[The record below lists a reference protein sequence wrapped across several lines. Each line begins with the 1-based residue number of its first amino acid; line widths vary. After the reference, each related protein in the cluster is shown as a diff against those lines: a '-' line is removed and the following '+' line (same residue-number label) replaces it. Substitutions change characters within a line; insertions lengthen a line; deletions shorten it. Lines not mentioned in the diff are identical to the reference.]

1 VSRRGRRLAVA
12 IAGLVALLFGGR
24 WAAVVLTDRWWAE
37 QISPAAVAFLT
48 DWHVLR
54 LVLDL
59 SGVLLA
65 SAWFIGHLLLV
76 YRAVGSVQVRRNV
89 ANLEFREALTPG
101 VLLAVVIGAGV
112 LLGVLIGAGSSAH
125 WPEVALAW
133 HGVTYSVSEPLQHHD
148 LGLYVAQ
155 LPVWRLA
162 HGFLLLLVLLGL
174 GIVFGL
180 YMLVGAVRWIDGR
193 PAINTHAR
201 VHLGWL
207 LVGLALA
214 LLWGYL
220 LEPYELV
227 AGLGDSVDA
236 SSWQSTNLAS
246 PILAGVA
253 LATAVLTGAWAV
265 RPRHALVAA
274 GWIVLAFASLVGH
287 WMVPPA
293 LGGEGTSATSPAAIE
308 RLDRKAYGLEGL
320 SEERLTGSE
329 RPGPPAVPSFWN
341 AAAIR
346 RIVAGDSVDVL
357 AVDQAVLPGAHGR
370 RPVWLAA
377 RSIPGNR
384 LALSAVADDR
394 VGPRGQPLFYGP
406 GDTLPRPGPVALLE
420 LNAGSF
426 RPLAPGHRLVGAGRH
441 GVEAG
446 GWPRRMLLAWALQAP
461 SLLRQLPAGLR
472 VDWRLAPTERLGRL
486 APFIEWGDPM
496 PRVVDGELV
505 WLLDGYVTTDA
516 FPLSSR
522 LPWHGRRI
530 GGLEAG
536 FLGTVDAA
544 SGAAHIYLRPSA
556 DALAMAWAGI
566 SHGVIEPAA
575 AIPDA
580 VQRQSPYPVELFRAQ
595 ALQLE
600 QGQWKAGSLGGGQP
614 VAETAD
620 LPLTDQGWTDDTAG
634 VFRLVAY
641 ERQAERRLEAV
652 FWASGLDGLRLVRLD
667 TVAIVPSRSA
677 LEARWNRFASYD
689 ALSDSI
695 GDDGGKLEEGPV
707 RLDVRPGGVVA
718 YQSHIAWNRSGAA
731 LAWVSVAAGERL
743 GAGRTLREAWS
754 NLLGAS
760 APSIP
765 GSAQATRLDEAR
777 RWLERADSA
786 LRSGDLTAFGRAW
799 AGLRDALGAR
809 ADSAAR

>member
-1 VSRRGRRLAVA
+1 MSRRGRRLTVA
-12 IAGLVALLFGGR
+12 IAALVALLFGGR

-37 QISPAAVAFLT
+37 QISPAAVAFLI

-101 VLLAVVIGAGV
+101 ALLAVVIGAGAV
-112 LLGVLIGAGSSAH
+112 LGLLIGAGTSAH
-125 WPEVALAW
+125 WREVALAW
-133 HGVTYSVSEPLQHHD
+133 HGVTYSVNEPLQQRD

-155 LPVWRLA
+155 LPVWRLV
-162 HGFLLLLVLLGL
+162 HGFFLLLVLLGL
-174 GIVFGL
+174 GTVFGL

-236 SSWQSTNLAS
+236 SSWQSTFRVS

-253 LATAVLTGAWAV
+253 LATAVLTAAWAI

-287 WMVPPA
+287 WMVPPT
-293 LGGEGTSATSPAAIE
+293 LGGEGTSAAPPAAIE
-308 RLDRKAYGLEGL
+308 RLDRKAYGLEAL
-320 SEERLTGSE
+320 SEERLTGSD

-341 AAAIR
+341 TAAIR

-357 AVDQAVLPGAHGR
+357 AVDQAVLPGVRGR

-377 RSIPGNR
+377 RSIPGSR
-384 LALSAVADDR
+384 LAISAVADDR

-420 LNAGSF
+420 LGAGSF
-426 RPLAPGHRLVGAGRH
+426 RPLAPGHRLVGSGRH
-441 GVEAG
+441 GVDAG
-446 GWPRRMLLAWALQAP
+446 GWPRRLLLAWALQAP
-461 SLLRQLPAGLR
+461 GLLRQLPAGLR
-472 VDWRLAPTERLGRL
+472 VDWRLSPTERLGRL
-486 APFIEWGDPM
+486 APFVEWGEPM
-496 PRVVDGELV
+496 PRVIEGELV
-505 WLLDGYVTTDA
+505 WLLDGYVAADA

-522 LPWHGRRI
+522 LLWRGRRI

-544 SGAAHIYLRPSA
+544 SGATHIYLRPSA
-556 DALAMAWAGI
+556 DGLALAWAGV

-575 AIPDA
+575 AIPDL
-580 VQRQSPYPVELFRAQ
+580 VQRQAPYPLELFRVQ
-595 ALQLE
+595 ARQLE
-600 QGQWKAGSLGGGQP
+600 QGRGGPLGSAQP
-614 VAETAD
+614 TAEPAD
-620 LPLTDQGWTDDTAG
+620 LPLTDQGWTDDTTG
-634 VFRLVAY
+634 VFRLAAY
-641 ERQAERRLEAV
+641 ERQAERRLDAV
-652 FWASGLDGLRLVRLD
+652 FWASGLEGLRLVRLD
-667 TVAIVPSRSA
+667 TVAVVPSRSA

-695 GDDGGKLEEGPV
+695 GDDGGKLEDGPV

-718 YQSHIAWNRSGAA
+718 YQSHVAWSRTGAA

-743 GAGRTLREAWS
+743 GAGRTLHEAWS

-765 GSAQATRLDEAR
+765 GSAQATRLDDAR
-777 RWLERADSA
+777 RWLQRADSA
-786 LRSGDLTAFGRAW
+786 LRAGDWTAFGRAW
-799 AGLRDALGAR
+799 TNLRDALGAR
-809 ADSAAR
+809 VDSAGR